1 METKKDIRK
10 YIYGVRK
17 KCTDQ
22 EVENWSRKITEK
34 VLSHPAFIQAEKIM
48 VYADYNHE
56 VITRYIIEEAWK
68 LKKEVAV
75 PKVSGKDMIFYK
87 LTDFS
92 QLEEGYYGIP
102 EPTKGQIADWQDALM
117 IMPGVAFD
125 RDNHRVG
132 YGGGFYD
139 RFLEKH
145 PGLVRLAIA
154 FEFQILEQVPVEPTD
169 ILPQIIIT
177 EEKLYEVSNPKEGE
191 Q

>member
-75 PKVSGKDMIFYK
+75 PKVSGKNMIFYK

-102 EPTKGQIADWQDALM
+102 EPTKGQIVDWQDALM

-125 RDNHRVG
+125 RGNHRVG

-145 PGLVRLAIA
+145 PGLIRLAVA
-154 FEFQILEQVPVEPTD
+154 FEFQILNQVPAEPTD

-177 EEKLYEVSNPKEGE
+177 EETIYEISNAKEGE

>member
-1 METKKDIRK
+1 
-10 YIYGVRK
+10 
-17 KCTDQ
+17 
-22 EVENWSRKITEK
+22 
-34 VLSHPAFIQAEKIM
+34 M

-56 VITRYIIEEAWK
+56 VITRYIIEESWK

-145 PGLVRLAIA
+145 PGLVRLAVA

-177 EEKLYEVSNPKEGE
+177 EKKLYEVSNPKEGE